1 MDPVNELP
9 DRIARALE
17 ALEARAGRAAA
28 GVDQERVADR
38 VARRLRDGEMPAT
51 PGVLPRL
58 LAWPRALKVAAAAAV
73 LLTAGSVAILR
84 LGAGH
89 ERGSVAAQLD
99 GVDSLSV
106 SEAEAVLNVV
116 DSIRAVNASVPET
129 SAVSVEDLSE
139 QELRA
144 LLQAMQSTEGEL

>member
-17 ALEARAGRAAA
+17 ALDARAGRAAA
-28 GVDQERVADR
+28 GLNQERVADR
-38 VARRLRDGEMPAT
+38 VAKRLRDGEMPAA
-51 PGVLPRL
+51 PGVWPRL
-58 LAWPRALKVAAAAAV
+58 LAWPLALKVAAAAAV
-73 LLTAGSVAILR
+73 LLTAGSLAILR
-84 LGAGH
+84 PGAGH